1 MSIYSY
7 SIDELK
13 KKDINI
19 NIEFDQDMIDE
30 HNNILGEDVKIIN
43 IKASLVAKVDKK
55 SHLIFISGNVKA
67 ELKLRCV
74 RELNLFNQKFD
85 FNFNEEYSYTKE
97 DEISLTG
104 DIMPIYID
112 GGMIDMAHVVFE
124 ELVIELP
131 NYPVNSQLDDN
142 QTLVEEVEEVKKS
155 NPFEILKK
163 LKEK

>member
-30 HNNILGEDVKIIN
+30 HNNILGEDVNIIN